1 MAPSTRSEES
11 DPVLEVSASGTAN
24 ADGAYLQHD
33 AVSPH
38 KARSAEVDPKT
49 VVIRH
54 ESLPPVG
61 QEAGACRS
69 GLPDE
74 PCAGVDIPPMPEE
87 TTAITRAGLR
97 GKSRSLFRLLAF
109 VENHRITTLM
119 FVVGA
124 MLLLVAA
131 LLATR

>member
-11 DPVLEVSASGTAN
+11 DPVLEVSASGTADAN
-24 ADGAYLQHD
+24 GEYLQHD
-33 AVSPH
+33 AVAPH
-38 KARSAEVDPKT
+38 RARSAVVDPET

-54 ESLPPVG
+54 ESLAPVG
-61 QEAGACRS
+61 AVTGDCGS
-69 GLPDE
+69 VPTDE
-74 PCAGVDIPPMPEE
+74 RTANADMTPMTEE

-131 LLATR
+131 LLATH